1 MSDTNDKKPGPNLS
15 DWQTPAA
22 TPQQGQAFGHVAE
35 DPLAALER
43 IVSEGQPAEREDNFL
58 GQQGNS
64 DDLRA
69 LEEELLKELRGE
81 QPPLVQPAQPAPTS
95 SAAREEPFVH
105 TPMPTSDNSSLAPQE
120 PMIEDLPPLRFGSGA
135 GVTDAPAASTPS
147 APAGPDL
154 NFGLGQDDGFAS
166 PSAVAPSQAP
176 PPPSADQWAD
186 FSAQPAAP
194 EMSTH
199 EEVPAVSP
207 PVSSYQ
213 SNEPR
218 TGSYGQLKDR
228 VAATSTGAEPA
239 APVQTTEPSLSWP
252 QNAVPATE
260 PQVDL
265 SDALAQAVS
274 EQTQVENSASSQAFD
289 ANRFSR
295 PTPQPSAN
303 YETAEVP
310 TSRQTPASSHIPV
323 PSTPAPSAPVDSYVP
338 SSLTPEGQSVEDP
351 YAAFNQPVTSQ
362 PTADPMNAPALG
374 GAPLVDP
381 MAAGYN
387 PAPAPQADD
396 GYYHADPAAGAP
408 SVNVTGQDEAT
419 AYADVYN
426 TGYEPT
432 ATNQPAGYGESPVYG
447 GTSAPMASGPHG
459 TYADPAVSQAAAE
472 SMPYLADE
480 GGMGYQQGMG
490 TDADEPRS
498 GMSKGKKG
506 LLAASVALGIAVV
519 GGAAVWGLT
528 GSSSNN
534 GESPVLVANT
544 DPVKEAPED
553 PGGKVIPH
561 QNKEVYD
568 RIDGTQSDEGPGN
581 LMPATEKP
589 LAMTSDGR
597 SPRVISLSGGETS
610 VPQASEGNTAITP
623 NTDRSIARPKEVRT
637 VIVRPDGTIVKS
649 SQGNSDS
656 NNQLGSVDQQMMAST
671 PSEQAMSQSLNSTPG
686 GGLQGANGSSQLAGD
701 GVTTSTLPKRK
712 PNGLTSQQASLAPTA
727 QPVAT
732 TPVQPA
738 VVAPAVRNTTNQPLS
753 LLPPAS
759 GVPAVSQP
767 TAPAPTA
774 SNSGGVGGYTVQV
787 TSQRTPEQA
796 RASYSNIQS
805 RLAGVLGN
813 YQPDIKRADL
823 GSKGVYYRV
832 RVGSFSDRSGA
843 INFCQSIKAAGGDC
857 LVARK

>member
-120 PMIEDLPPLRFGSGA
+120 PMIEDLPPLRFGSSA
-135 GVTDAPAASTPS
+135 GVTDTPAASTPS

-166 PSAVAPSQAP
+166 PAAAA
-176 PPPSADQWAD
+176 PPSADQWAD

-228 VAATSTGAEPA
+228 VAATSTGTEPA

-432 ATNQPAGYGESPVYG
+432 ATNQPAGYGESPLYG

-610 VPQASEGNTAITP
+610 VPQTSEGNTAITP

-712 PNGLTSQQASLAPTA
+712 PNGLTSQQASLAPTT

-738 VVAPAVRNTTNQPLS
+738 VVAPAVRNSTNQPLS